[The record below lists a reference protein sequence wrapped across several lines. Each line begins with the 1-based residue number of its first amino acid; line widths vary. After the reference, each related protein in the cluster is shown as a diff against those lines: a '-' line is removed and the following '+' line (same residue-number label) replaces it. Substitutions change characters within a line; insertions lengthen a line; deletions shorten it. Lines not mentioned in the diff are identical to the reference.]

1 MQRNIKYQIS
11 GGDNSNQYY
20 RNFINSCKSEATKND
35 YRKGLSYFMNYLNI
49 ESAKED
55 YSCLI
60 DGRDTKIIQTDI
72 INWIIHM
79 KDTVGLSP
87 ASINLYTAAVNHFYT
102 MNDITLNIRRIN
114 AFKPE
119 FHNVVEDQPYT
130 REQIKLLLDKA
141 EQRNRAIILL
151 LSSSGMRVGALHN
164 LKVGDLTPIDKYN
177 IYQIHVYKRSKS
189 KYITFCTPECRKE
202 IDLHLQYR
210 KRYGEL
216 ITDKSPVFR
225 TTFNRNDQ
233 FKAANKIKPFSTV
246 GIKCMVNE
254 LLNTTGIRPS
264 QKMTEG
270 MKHTSNRTNLME
282 VHGFRKFFD
291 TTCTTAG
298 MDSLY
303 TELLMGHDIGLKG
316 RYTKLTSEN
325 LLEGNDK
332 NLGYISV
339 IDSLTINE
347 ENRLRRQIK
356 TQKENENEL
365 HGIKIQQASMQNMLM
380 KLVESLASTT
390 DQTQLNTIA
399 KSLAASGILKPKKD

>member
-1 MQRNIKYQIS
+1 
-11 GGDNSNQYY
+11 
-20 RNFINSCKSEATKND
+20 
-35 YRKGLSYFMNYLNI
+35 
-49 ESAKED
+49 
-55 YSCLI
+55 
-60 DGRDTKIIQTDI
+60 
-72 INWIIHM
+72 
-79 KDTVGLSP
+79 
-87 ASINLYTAAVNHFYT
+87 
-102 MNDITLNIRRIN
+102 MNDVTLNTRRIN

-119 FHNVVEDQPYT
+119 FRNVVEDQPYC

-151 LSSSGMRVGALHN
+151 LSSSGMRVGALQN
-164 LKVGDLTPIDKYN
+164 LKVGDLISIDKYN
-177 IYQIHVYKRSKS
+177 IYQIQVYKRSKS

-291 TTCTTAG
+291 TTCTSAG

-303 TELLMGHDIGLKG
+303 TEMLMDHDVGLKG
-316 RYTKLTSEN
+316 RYTKLSPDE

-332 NLGYISV
+332 NLGYVSAMEHLI
-339 IDSLTINE
+339 ICE
-347 ENRLRRQIK
+347 ENRLRRQVETLRVEKSKID
-356 TQKENENEL
+356 EL
-365 HGIKIQQASMQNMLM
+365 QQTIDSV
-380 KLVESLASTT
+380 KS
-390 DQTQLNTIA
+390 QLG
-399 KSLAASGILKPKKD
+399 LD

>member
-1 MQRNIKYQIS
+1 MQRNIINQIS
-11 GGDNSNQYY
+11 GDNSNNQYY
-20 RNFINSCKSEATKND
+20 KNFINSCRSEATKKD
-35 YRKGLSYFMNYLNI
+35 YRKSLSYFMDYMSI
-49 ESAKED
+49 EAED
-55 YSCLI
+55 YAKLI
-60 DGRDTKIIQTDI
+60 EGRDVRIIQADI
-72 INWIIHM
+72 INWITHM

-87 ASINLYTAAVNHFYT
+87 ASINLYVAAVNHFYA
-102 MNDITLNIRRIN
+102 MNDVTLNTRRIN

-119 FHNVVEDQPYT
+119 FRNVVEDQPYC

-151 LSSSGMRVGALHN
+151 LSSSGMRVGALQN
-164 LKVGDLTPIDKYN
+164 LKVGDLISIDKYN
-177 IYQIHVYKRSKS
+177 IYQIQVYKRSKS

-291 TTCTTAG
+291 TTCTSAG

-303 TELLMGHDIGLKG
+303 TEMLMDHDVGLKG
-316 RYTKLTSEN
+316 RYTKLSPDE

-332 NLGYISV
+332 NLGYVSAMEHLI
-339 IDSLTINE
+339 ICE
-347 ENRLRRQIK
+347 ENRLRRQVETLRVEKSKID
-356 TQKENENEL
+356 EL
-365 HGIKIQQASMQNMLM
+365 QQTIDSV
-380 KLVESLASTT
+380 KS
-390 DQTQLNTIA
+390 QLG
-399 KSLAASGILKPKKD
+399 LD

>member
-1 MQRNIKYQIS
+1 LSQKINHQQQQIS
-11 GGDNSNQYY
+11 SDNSNLYY
-20 RNFINSCKSEATKND
+20 KNFINSCKSEATKRD
-35 YRKGLSYFMNYLNI
+35 YRKSLGYFMDYLHI
-49 ESAKED
+49 DLED
-55 YSCLI
+55 YAKLI
-60 DGRDTKIIQTDI
+60 DGRDTKIIQADI
-72 INWIIHM
+72 IDWITHM
-79 KDTVGLSP
+79 KDLAGLSP
-87 ASINLYTAAVNHFYT
+87 ASINLYTAAVKHFYA
-102 MNDITLNIRRIN
+102 MNDITLNTRRIN

-130 REQIKLLLDKA
+130 REQIKQLLDKA

-151 LSSSGMRVGALHN
+151 LSSSGMRVGALQN
-164 LKVGDLTPIDKYN
+164 LKVGDLTPIDKYQ
-177 IYQIHVYKRSKS
+177 IYQIQVYKRSKS

-210 KRYGEL
+210 QRYGEHV
-216 ITDKSPVFR
+216 TEKSPVFR

-264 QKMTEG
+264 VKMTEC

-303 TELLMGHDIGLKG
+303 TEILMGHDIGLKG
-316 RYTKLTSEN
+316 RYTKLTSKD

-332 NLGYISV
+332 NLGYASV
-339 IDSLTINE
+339 MEHLIICE
-347 ENRLRRQIK
+347 ENRLKRQVETLRIEK
-356 TQKENENEL
+356 SQIDLLSLEIE
-365 HGIKIQQASMQNMLM
+365 
-380 KLVESLASTT
+380 KLKKA
-390 DQTQLNTIA
+390 
-399 KSLAASGILKPKKD
+399 ILD